1 MLFVLFV
8 CLCGGLRLGTLV
20 VIVFLC
26 LVVNDIWCVF
36 CLGVLLL
43 VIGLSGLVC
52 LLVMVLLL
60 VLAVL
65 ACFVCCCYDLCLGCD
80 LLVICVYLVC

>member
-1 MLFVLFV
+1 MCLLFRCFV
-8 CLCGGLRLGTLV
+8 AC
-20 VIVFLC
+20 
-26 LVVNDIWCVF
+26 
-36 CLGVLLL
+36 
-43 VIGLSGLVC
+43 IGLSGLVC

-65 ACFVCCCYDLCLGCD
+65 ACFVCCYYDLCLGCG